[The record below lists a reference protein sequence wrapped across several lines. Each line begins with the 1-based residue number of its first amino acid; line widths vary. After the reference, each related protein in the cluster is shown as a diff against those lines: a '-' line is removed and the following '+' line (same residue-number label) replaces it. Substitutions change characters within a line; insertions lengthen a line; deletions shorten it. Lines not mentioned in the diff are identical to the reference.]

1 MDALI
6 NYLLLTLIVA
16 TLGALVF
23 YGWLPYTTSLKARF
37 DIKAIKEH
45 IKRRFKIITRYG
57 MELGGYVHDAA
68 IYVWIPFTQFAHS
81 AGTWTATVASNVW
94 YARRTAADASVT
106 TYIPLGNL
114 LANANDLKG
123 AYLKSVAIHFRVV
136 TAALDALEAHLYK
149 ATLAADGSLLTV
161 AEVTTTYDTGH
172 DSAAERIDV
181 DEHLMTLS
189 LSTPVW
195 IDGDGSYYFVEIVAD
210 AAATSLL
217 DYFGANVSL
226 TVRL

>member
-1 MDALI
+1 MNTLSILVGLILIAIAGGLTFYFLSTPATIMGAVRAIEHKFKVALRH
-6 NYLLLTLIVA
+6 
-16 TLGALVF
+16 G
-23 YGWLPYTTSLKARF
+23 S
-37 DIKAIKEH
+37 
-45 IKRRFKIITRYG
+45 
-57 MELGGYVHDAA
+57 ELGGYVHDAA

-94 YARRTAADASVT
+94 YARRTAADAAVT

-114 LANANDLKG
+114 LAHSGATKG
-123 AYLKSVAIHFRVV
+123 AYVKAIQVHFRVV

-149 ATLAADGSLLTV
+149 ATLAADGTLFTV

-181 DEHLMTLS
+181 DEHLMTLTP
-189 LSTPVW
+189 STPFW

>member
-1 MDALI
+1 MNILSILFGLFLLALAGGLTFYFLSTPATI
-6 NYLLLTLIVA
+6 NSVVRDIEHKFKVA
-16 TLGALVF
+16 LRHG
-23 YGWLPYTTSLKARF
+23 S
-37 DIKAIKEH
+37 
-45 IKRRFKIITRYG
+45 
-57 MELGGYVHDAA
+57 ELGGYVHDTAV
-68 IYVWIPFTQFAHS
+68 YVWIPFTQFAHS

-94 YARRTAADASVT
+94 YARRSAADAAAT

-114 LANANDLKG
+114 LANAGATKG
-123 AYLKSVAIHFRVV
+123 AYVKAIQVHFRVV

-149 ATLAADGSLLTV
+149 ATLAADGTLLTV

-172 DSAAERIDV
+172 DAAAERIDV
-181 DEHLMTLS
+181 DEHLMTLTP
-189 LSTPVW
+189 STPFW
-195 IDGDGSYYFVEIVAD
+195 IDGDGSYYFVEVVAD